1 MVEPSKFDVE
11 IVDQF
16 DKTAENYSQDSLFSH
31 GYDLDIILKQAHPNP
46 TTIVLDVAT
55 GAGHVAMRL
64 LLLPKKYMQLTLL
77 LR

>member
-46 TTIVLDVAT
+46 TSIVLDVALQ
-55 GAGHVAMRL
+55 VQVM
-64 LLLPKKYMQLTLL
+64 LP
-77 LR
+77 